1 MARADLVQLRKKFLE
16 NHRAKRF
23 FREPIKFRCCLSFTI
38 INKYHSYVRLAI

>member
-38 INKYHSYVRLAI
+38 IKKYHSYVRLAI